1 MSRRLAGVKLATRC
15 AYAPTLSIAVL
26 LSGQRF
32 EEVDKVL
39 LRFFKGLR
47 GRLKEVSYNLI
58 HSKLKRFLS
67 GCIQARFMA
76 VSGVGKPEEPKV
88 NLTLKPRRCIRC
100 SLVLDEVQVKVE
112 RELAFDTVRK
122 LLERPEVREK
132 FLKFLESL

>member
-1 MSRRLAGVKLATRC
+1 M
-15 AYAPTLSIAVL
+15 L

-47 GRLKEVSYNLI
+47 DRLKEISYNLI

-100 SLVLDEVQVKVE
+100 SLALDEVQVKVE
-112 RELAFDTVRK
+112 VERKLAFDTVRR
-122 LLERPEVREK
+122 LLERPEMREK
-132 FLKFLESL
+132 LLKFLENI